1 MKRKNKNIIGLGH
14 LSILTMD
21 MEKSIHFY
29 KDYLQFEVI
38 YKSAFVAGD
47 WGMSKYTLIKA
58 GSCTIE
64 ILEPEYKQYVHE
76 NLRGTVD
83 HFAIEVS
90 DLDKLIN
97 VLTTK
102 KVNFRTEKFSID
114 KLMFGV
120 KGIFIEGPNGEWIEL
135 MQYTN
140 KTNEFLAKYN
150 N

>member
-1 MKRKNKNIIGLGH
+1 MKSKNKNIIGLGH

-21 MEKSIHFY
+21 MDKSIHFY
-29 KDYLQFEVI
+29 GDYLQFEVI

-64 ILEPEYKQYVHE
+64 ILEPEHKQYVHE

-97 VLTTK
+97 ELTK
-102 KVNFRTEKFSID
+102 KKVKFRTEKYSID
-114 KLMFGV
+114 ELIFGL

-135 MQYTN
+135 VEHAK
-140 KTNEFLAKYN
+140 KTKEFLAK
-150 N
+150 